1 MKMNYNEFAEKV
13 KLKDS
18 RFKDMDNISVA
29 KQVIKENPYYADKVD
44 FDDNFGKTLEG
55 TGRAVGNIATFGQ
68 GSHLAGVGEGV
79 GSMFYNV
86 AQPIKKSIYNLSQF
100 KNPLKPLKEIKNAFD
115 DDYTTEYKEG
125 REEFKKDQKKFE
137 ELHPVLN
144 TIGET
149 TGALATIPVGG
160 AVAKVPT
167 IAKLLKG
174 AGAVKKGA
182 LAGASWGA
190 SEGFGHGLSNT
201 EGEGADIEK
210 ALTNAGIGGVAG
222 GTIGTALPLAFM
234 GLKGGINTIAKIP
247 SKLKTGY
254 KGDTIQYTV
263 PNGVQTK
270 AYKKLAENPEIQKEA
285 LRGDIGMR
293 SQEFQDKAAEK
304 TIGFVPELF
313 EKVSKDYESLPKD
326 IFISFDEKNT
336 GSKLLK
342 TIDNFRF
349 DTKFMPNKKVEKE
362 ARTLINDILK
372 VTKKENNE
380 NGITRENLQRAMNTA
395 WEKSQKAFKNGDN
408 AVGKLY
414 NDIYNALREARAT
427 NKAVEKASSRYHDI
441 QQVKERLENAL
452 QVKFKKGA
460 NHRQVATKL
469 IQEGRNRVGTQF
481 DEALNFAN
489 DTLSKYTD
497 MPNVKELKT
506 AIDLA
511 QVSYDFRPPE
521 ADKLLNKVPS
531 QKGIMNKIFNMAFDF
546 SPQEKAKLLAKNLK
560 EGTITKEDILGKF
573 DVINAGK
580 FSTGLNRFL
589 QSQKVFGSKINPI
602 AALMRRKSQNTP
614 LPTFLLTDG
623 KRFSDIVRNP
633 LILETNRRKD
643 ILENVIRSK

>member
-1 MKMNYNEFAEKV
+1 MKINYNEFAEKV

-18 RFKDMDNISVA
+18 RFKDMDNLQVA
-29 KQVIKENPYYADKVD
+29 TQVIKENPYYKDKVD
-44 FDDNFGKTLEG
+44 FNENVGEAAEG
-55 TGRAVGNIATFGQ
+55 TGRAIGNLATFGQ
-68 GSHLAGVGEGV
+68 APHLAGFGQALG
-79 GSMFYNV
+79 GSV
-86 AQPIKKSIYNLSQF
+86 YNLLHKENPF
-100 KNPLKPLKEIKNAFD
+100 KDVAK
-115 DDYTTEYKEG
+115 DYTEG
-125 REEFKKDQKKFE
+125 REEYKQEQNKFKT
-137 ELHPVLN
+137 LHPVLN
-144 TIGET
+144 TTGEV
-149 TGALATIPVGG
+149 TGALATLPIGG
-160 AVAKVPT
+160 AVTKIPRLAN
-167 IAKLLKG
+167 ILKS

-182 LAGASWGA
+182 LAGAGWGA

-201 EGEGADIEK
+201 EGEGVDIEK

-222 GTIGTALPLAFM
+222 GTIGAALPLAFM
-234 GLKGGINTIAKIP
+234 GVKGGINSIAKIP
-247 SKLKTGY
+247 SKIKTGY

-270 AYKKLAENPEIQKEA
+270 TYKKLAENPEIQKEA

-326 IFISFDEKNT
+326 TFISFDKMNT

-342 TIDNFRF
+342 TIDDFRF

-362 ARTLINDILK
+362 AKTLINDILK

-380 NGITRENLQRAMNTA
+380 NGITRENLQRAMNTT

-414 NDIYNALREARAT
+414 SDLYNVLREARAT
-427 NKAVEKASSRYHDI
+427 NETVEKASAKYHDI
-441 QQVKERLENAL
+441 QQVKEKLERAL

-469 IQEGRNRVGTQF
+469 IQEGRNRAGTQF
-481 DEALNFAN
+481 DEALMFAN
-489 DTLSKYTD
+489 DTLSKYPD
-497 MPNVKELKT
+497 LKGAKELKN

-511 QVSYDFRPPE
+511 QVSYDFRPPTD
-521 ADKLLNKVPS
+521 DKLLNRVPNKRGIL
-531 QKGIMNKIFNMAFDF
+531 QKLYNAAFDF

-589 QSQKVFGSKINPI
+589 QAQKVFGSKFNPI
-602 AALMRRKSQNTP
+602 AALMRRKSQSVN

-633 LILETNRRKD
+633 LILETNKRREV
-643 ILENVIRSK
+643 LENILRSK